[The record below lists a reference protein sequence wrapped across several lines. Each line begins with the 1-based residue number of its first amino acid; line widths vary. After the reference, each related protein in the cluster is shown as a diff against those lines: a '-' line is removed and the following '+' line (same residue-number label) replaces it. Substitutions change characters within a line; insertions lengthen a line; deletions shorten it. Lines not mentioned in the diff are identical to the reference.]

1 MLFRTLIDAGALQAL
16 LGTPQLPGTPQ
27 LALIDCRFD
36 LMRPQAGRHA
46 YLEAHIPGAR
56 YADLNRELSAPVGA
70 DTGRHPLPT
79 PEAFAAVLARL
90 GIRNGSQVIA
100 YDDANG
106 SFAARLWWMLRWI
119 GHDAVAVLDGG
130 FQAWRKQGGPLQ
142 SGEPAPA
149 AAGDGDFTPRP
160 GGAGVVTT
168 AGLERML
175 FDAGAAAPKPGA
187 PKPLLVDARAPER
200 FAGTV
205 EPIDSVAGHIPG
217 AVNHP
222 FAANLAADNRFLPA
236 EQLKAQWLER
246 LAGTA
251 PENLIAM
258 CGSGVTACHNLLS
271 LEVAGLPGAKLYA
284 GSWSEW
290 IRDPRR
296 GVACG

>member
-1 MLFRTLIDAGALQAL
+1 MQAL
-16 LGTPQLPGTPQ
+16 LGMAQPPGVPQP
-27 LALIDCRFD
+27 ALIDCRFD
-36 LMRPQAGRHA
+36 LIRPEAGRQA

-56 YADLNRELSAPVGA
+56 YADLNRDLSAPVGA
-70 DTGRHPLPT
+70 LTGRHPLPT
-79 PEAFAAVLARL
+79 RAAFAATLTGL
-90 GIRNGSQVIA
+90 GIGNHSQVIA

-106 SFAARLWWMLRWI
+106 SFAARLWWMLRWV

-130 FQAWRKQGGPLQ
+130 FQAWRKRGGPLQ

-149 AAGDGDFTPRP
+149 AAGDRHFTPQP
-160 GGAGVVTT
+160 GAVANSAAPADSAALVTT
-168 AGLERML
+168 ASLERLL
-175 FDAGAAAPKPGA
+175 FEPGAAAPVPGA
-187 PKPLLVDARAPER
+187 PKQLLVDARAPER

-205 EPIDSVAGHIPG
+205 EPIDPVAGHIPG

-222 FAANLAADNRFLPA
+222 FTGNLAADQRFLPA
-236 EQLKAQWLER
+236 TELKRRWLER

-296 GVACG
+296 PVARS